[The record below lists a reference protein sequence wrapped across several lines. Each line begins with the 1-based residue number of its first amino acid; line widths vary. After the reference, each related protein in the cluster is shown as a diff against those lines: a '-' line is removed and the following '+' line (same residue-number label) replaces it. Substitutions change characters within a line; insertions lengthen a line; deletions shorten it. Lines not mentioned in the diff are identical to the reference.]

1 VSFARPRQPTRRA
14 TVPLAPMLDVLFLL
28 LIFFATTSTFRA
40 EEQQIDVNLP
50 IAQTASAAEPLETEL
65 LVNVRAD
72 DTLVVGGRAVT
83 IDQLRAM
90 LRQITAD
97 FPNERVIIRGDQ
109 AVNYGRIVEVMDAAR
124 SANVRQIHFA
134 TIQAAPE

>member
-1 VSFARPRQPTRRA
+1 VSFAQPRQPTRRV

-83 IDQLRAM
+83 IAELRAM

-124 SANVRQIHFA
+124 AANVRQIHFA